1 MADQIQPGTPSSDEI
16 DLGQLLR
23 MIRNGFIAIF
33 KAFLR
38 FFVYLK
44 RHVILLGAL
53 VFIGALIGF
62 GLNQI
67 VSKKLKTEVIVK
79 PNFDSKDYLYDV
91 VEEIGANIMAK
102 DTSFF
107 ETLGIA
113 IAELEGFQIAI
124 EPIEEYN
131 ENEDTENDL
140 KYLELLQNFQGED
153 FATEILKSE
162 LQKKTT
168 LSHRIN
174 FFYKK
179 AGTGAENSKKLM
191 DYINSNTYF
200 DELQQ
205 VFLENSKLR
214 ITQNQ
219 VLIEQIDNLI
229 SNYSDRIENNPD
241 STEGM
246 IYLGGEN
253 GLNVPS
259 LLSLKNR
266 LISDIE
272 QLKLEMVQ
280 QKSPVQIIYM
290 GKPQEVKRTFLN
302 QGILLVP
309 TLLLFL
315 FFLYSFVKYL
325 NKKSNELLP

>member
-1 MADQIQPGTPSSDEI
+1 
-16 DLGQLLR
+16 
-23 MIRNGFIAIF
+23 
-33 KAFLR
+33 
-38 FFVYLK
+38 
-44 RHVILLGAL
+44 
-53 VFIGALIGF
+53 
-62 GLNQI
+62 
-67 VSKKLKTEVIVK
+67 
-79 PNFDSKDYLYDV
+79 
-91 VEEIGANIMAK
+91 
-102 DTSFF
+102 
-107 ETLGIA
+107 
-113 IAELEGFQIAI
+113 
-124 EPIEEYN
+124 
-131 ENEDTENDL
+131 
-140 KYLELLQNFQGED
+140 
-153 FATEILKSE
+153 
-162 LQKKTT
+162 
-168 LSHRIN
+168 
-174 FFYKK
+174 
-179 AGTGAENSKKLM
+179 M

-219 VLIEQIDNLI
+219 VLIEQIDKLI

-241 STEGM
+241 ATEGM

-266 LISDIE
+266 LISDTE

-280 QKSPVQIIYM
+280 QKNPVQIIYM
-290 GKPQEVKRTFLN
+290 GKPQEVKRTFFN

-315 FFLYSFVKYL
+315 FFLYSLIKYL